1 VSVPSSWVGRTDAVT
16 KRSSGI
22 YTGKRGAGYEVER
35 SNGKEEQSG
44 GSEKC
49 TTSLGVDSHISE
61 SLLIVRKVSD
71 LTFCSCLPSL
81 RRYSKGLQDMLK
93 IRPSSLL
100 ILFGCK

>member
-1 VSVPSSWVGRTDAVT
+1 MRYKDPM
-16 KRSSGI
+16 
-22 YTGKRGAGYEVER
+22 GKRNR
-35 SNGKEEQSG
+35 LG

-61 SLLIVRKVSD
+61 LLLIVRKVSD
-71 LTFCSCLPSL
+71 LTFCGCLPSL
-81 RRYSKGLQDMLK
+81 RQRSNGLQDFLK

>member
-1 VSVPSSWVGRTDAVT
+1 LNVEYGLLGISLASDFYKPMFRNSVSIPSSWVGRTDAVT
-16 KRSSGI
+16 KRRSGI

-61 SLLIVRKVSD
+61 SLLIVQ
-71 LTFCSCLPSL
+71 CCNSC
-81 RRYSKGLQDMLK
+81 
-93 IRPSSLL
+93 
-100 ILFGCK
+100 